1 MVLPNKSM
9 ANIARCVVDSADKTN
24 LSRYLSEAP
33 WFEEQLNQRR
43 IRYLMEQTKAVRKDK
58 SGSVLGIDDT
68 LCKHVG
74 NLFEFVARHYDHSDN
89 SYPLAH
95 NPVTS
100 YYVSG
105 PVRFPVDLRVY
116 RRYEELTRWEE
127 FVHKH
132 FPDRTIPTKTKER
145 NKLHREVDPVLL
157 QDPAFLELHEQFRT
171 KIELAIELVESAI
184 AHKLRF
190 SVILF
195 DGWYLSEDLIEVAKR
210 RRKDWISILKKNR
223 NLETNSFTLKDADG
237 QPIKLEGPH
246 IAVQDLIKLI
256 PANAYREVKVGEKSY
271 WTFTLAVRIP
281 SLGKAR
287 IVISYENADLTG
299 TFATLVTNRTDW
311 NAHKIIA
318 TYLLRWPIETFYQ
331 DGKEHLGLD
340 EYRMR
345 DAKAIGKHW
354 CLVFTAYSLLH
365 LDCLP
370 PSLEKS
376 QLPIKTIGEAC
387 RQQGQALI
395 QKLIVYVN
403 VQLQRG
409 LSIDV
414 VFTYLFAKQQAAS
427 PRPA

>member
-1 MVLPNKSM
+1 M
-9 ANIARCVVDSADKTN
+9 ANIARCVVESADKTN
-24 LSRYLSEAP
+24 LSRYLSESP

-43 IRYLMEQTKAVRKDK
+43 IRYLLGQTKAVRKDK
-58 SGSVLGIDDT
+58 AGSVLGIDDT

-74 NLFEFVARHYDHSDN
+74 DLFEYVARHYDHSDN

-105 PVRFPVDLRVY
+105 PVRFPVELRVY

-132 FPDRTIPTKTKER
+132 FPDREIPTKTKER
-145 NKLHREVDPVLL
+145 NKLHREVEPVLL
-157 QDPAFLELHEQFRT
+157 QDPAFLELHQQFRT

-195 DGWYLSEDLIEVAKR
+195 DGWYLSEDLIEVANR

-246 IAVQDLIKLI
+246 LAVQDLVKLI

-281 SLGKAR
+281 SLGKVR
-287 IVISYENADLTG
+287 IVISYENADLSG
-299 TFATLVTNRTDW
+299 TYATLVTNRTDW
-311 NAHKIIA
+311 NAQKIIA

-370 PSLEKS
+370 SSLEKG
-376 QLPIKTIGEAC
+376 QFPIKTIGEAC

-395 QKLIVYVN
+395 QKLILFVN
-403 VQLQRG
+403 VQLQQGR
-409 LSIDV
+409 SIED
-414 VFTYLFAKQQAAS
+414 VFTYLFAKQQVTPPS
-427 PRPA
+427 PC

>member
-354 CLVFTAYSLLH
+354 CRIYS
-365 LDCLP
+365 
-370 PSLEKS
+370 
-376 QLPIKTIGEAC
+376 
-387 RQQGQALI
+387 QGCKQ
-395 QKLIVYVN
+395 
-403 VQLQRG
+403 G
-409 LSIDV
+409 LMSDKI
-414 VFTYLFAKQQAAS
+414 AA
-427 PRPA
+427 R